1 MLSKFGVGFECY
13 DGRVNSTEDREGVI
27 SKFKQDPNCKIL
39 LTSLGAGGE
48 GVNLTFATHVILMEP
63 YWNMAAEQQAIDRLH
78 RIGQKSTTHVA
89 RFVVED
95 TVEEW
100 VQSIQTKKTNEL
112 NRVLFDNTSSSSG
125 SNSKVN
131 ISSPRSRNEI
141 KNLFEDHGSMRSLGM
156 FMKDSCKRIKVC

>member
-1 MLSKFGVGFECY
+1 MLTKFGVGFECY

-27 SKFKQDPNCKIL
+27 SKFKEDPQSRIL

-48 GVNLTFATHVILMEP
+48 GVNLTCASHVILMEP
-63 YWNMAAEQQAIDRLH
+63 YWNVAAEQQAIDRLH

-112 NRVLFDNTSSSSG
+112 NRVLFDNTSKSDG
-125 SNSKVN
+125 SKVT
-131 ISSPRSRNEI
+131 SSPRGRNEI

-156 FMKDSCKRIKVC
+156 FMKDSCKRIKVY

>member
-1 MLSKFGVGFECY
+1 MLTKFGVEFESY

-27 SKFKQDPNCKIL
+27 SKFKEDPKCKIL

-48 GVNLTFATHVILMEP
+48 GVNLTCANHVILMEP

-100 VQSIQTKKTNEL
+100 VQSIQTKKTDEL
-112 NRVLFDNTSSSSG
+112 NRVLFDTT
-125 SNSKVN
+125 SNSVSKAN
-131 ISSPRSRNEI
+131 ASFSPRKSRNKI
-141 KNLFEDHGSMRSLGM
+141 KDLFEDNGSMRSLGV
-156 FMKDSCKRIKVC
+156 FMKEPPCKRIKV